1 MKKQQ
6 GFTLI
11 ELMIV
16 VAIIGILAAI
26 AIPQYQDYIART
38 QISRVLSEVSG
49 LKSAVESNVMRA
61 DYEFDS
67 AELGHNASNLS
78 DTPVVAAAKGADG
91 VLPTAAAT
99 GDTWGSDG
107 VGVIAVQLS
116 NTSGDSK
123 QATAAVNDTIILL
136 TRSATGS
143 WTCTIDAAAPKTAGT
158 WKDSYRPAGCSDAG
172 T

>member
-61 DYEFDS
+61 DYIFDS
-67 AELGHNASNLS
+67 SELGHNASNLS
-78 DTPVVAAAKGADG
+78 DTPIVA
-91 VLPTAAAT
+91 TAAGAAGVMPALPGT
-99 GDTWGSDG
+99 GAVTWGSTG

-116 NTSGDSK
+116 NTSPK

-136 TRSATGS
+136 TRTATGG
-143 WTCTIDAAAPKTAGT
+143 WVCTIDAFDPKAANT
-158 WKDSYRPAGCSDAG
+158 WKDSYRPAGCSDDS
-172 T
+172 